1 MFPKGDTQFS
11 SLQAT
16 LSILIQHCISN
27 KHLFIYLQSN
37 RKYAYLVFS
46 FRFYFHY
53 FTISTTYS
61 LKTRIY
67 FCYLVTEPF
76 NHVGNLTQ
84 IVTTNSHNKRDKN
97 KKKKKLK
104 CPKMNYLHWIRT
116 FKCNQQRDILLQIK
130 NYLFSNSNYNLVF
143 QNLE

>member
-1 MFPKGDTQFS
+1 MFTLFLFS
-11 SLQAT
+11 SYSKKLKSYKFFTQT
-16 LSILIQHCISN
+16 SNNNEYLCNDKCSLRETHNSPVYRQHCQSSYNIVFPIN
-27 KHLFIYLQSN
+27 IYLFIYLQSN

-97 KKKKKLK
+97 
-104 CPKMNYLHWIRT
+104 R
-116 FKCNQQRDILLQIK
+116 K
-130 NYLFSNSNYNLVF
+130 N
-143 QNLE
+143 